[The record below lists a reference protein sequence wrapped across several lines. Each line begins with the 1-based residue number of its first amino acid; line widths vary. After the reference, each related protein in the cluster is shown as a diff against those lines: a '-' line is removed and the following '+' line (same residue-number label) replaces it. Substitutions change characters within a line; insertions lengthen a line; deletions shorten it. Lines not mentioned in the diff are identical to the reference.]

1 MTAIDIRPVVSN
13 DFSDLKKF
21 SHRIETIH
29 TWQMEDN
36 IGQGAIQVGFKRIR
50 LPRSFSLEYPRP
62 VEQVLDH
69 WKERDLFL
77 VARMESN
84 RCAYLS
90 IDLIEN
96 QSGRI
101 VDLVVDEPYRRHG
114 VATALIIAAQG
125 WLKSHGISCMNLE
138 VSLKNEA
145 AIGLAEKLGFVFS
158 GFMDGFFHSREIAFF
173 FSLSLR
179 QAG

>member
-1 MTAIDIRPVVSN
+1 MAAIDIRPVVSN
-13 DFSDLKKF
+13 DFAALKQF

-29 TWQMEDN
+29 TWQMENN
-36 IGQGAIQVGFKRIR
+36 IGQGVIQVGFKRIR
-50 LPRSFSLEYPRP
+50 LPRSFDLEYPRP
-62 VEQVLDH
+62 VEMILDH

-77 VARMESN
+77 VARMETN

-101 VDLVVDEPYRRHG
+101 VDLVVDEPYRRQG
-114 VATALIIAAQG
+114 VATALIIAAQD
-125 WLKSHGISCMNLE
+125 WLKSHGISQMILE

-145 AIGLAEKLGFVFS
+145 AIALAEKLGFVFS
-158 GFMDGFFHSREIAFF
+158 GFMDGFFHSREIALFF
-173 FSLSLR
+173 TLSIR
-179 QAG
+179 